1 MTDNQINL
9 GVQIIPIAD
18 AEKCYPVI
26 DQCIGLIQE
35 SGIAYQ
41 VTAFETILE
50 GRYREIMDLID
61 KLYALALSQSTELVI
76 NIRLHAKNGQDVFG
90 TDKTAKFNKG

>member
-1 MTDNQINL
+1 MTNHQINL

-18 AEKCYPVI
+18 TAKCYPVI
-26 DQCIGLIQE
+26 DQCISLIQR
-35 SGIAYQ
+35 SGISYQ

-61 KLYALALSQSTELVI
+61 RLYELALSQSEELVI

>member
-1 MTDNQINL
+1 MTDHQINL
-9 GVQIIPIAD
+9 GIQIVPIAD
-18 AEKCYPVI
+18 TEKCYPII
-26 DQCIGLIQE
+26 DACIGLIQQ

-50 GRYREIMDLID
+50 GKYREIMDLVNR
-61 KLYALALSQSTELVI
+61 LYALALSRSEELVI
-76 NIRLHAKNGQDVFG
+76 NIRLHAKKGKDVFG